1 MKRGMRYIIA
11 VLILSIL
18 SGCSSIYTQPEA
30 SQTDIDENVTR
41 EELTPTLEQPPETVE
56 KNTEIDILFA
66 GDIMLHM
73 PQINSAKVSFG
84 YDFTPPF
91 QYVKPYVEKADFAIA
106 NIETSFSDKDK
117 PFSGF
122 PLFNSPVEILDA
134 IKLTGFDLLSTANNH
149 VLDQGKDGIIKMI
162 DEIDKRE
169 LLYVGTSKDIY
180 TPYRIVDVEG
190 IKIGIMTYAFY
201 LNGLNSRLTD
211 DERGRMINI
220 FEEKRAIKD
229 IENAKAD
236 GAEFIIL
243 FLHWGNEYQT
253 TASDYQRQT
262 AKTLAENGAD
272 IIIGSHPHV
281 IQDSET
287 IDVGN
292 KKVNV
297 FYSLGN
303 FYSNQRKETMGN
315 SLTEDGAMLNLHI
328 VKDNLS
334 NEVKLERVTP
344 IPTWVYKRKTNEK
357 NEYFILPVK
366 DALDGNLDIDLP
378 EGVLTRL
385 KKSYEDTSTQLNLYI
400 N

>member
-18 SGCSSIYTQPEA
+18 SGCSSVYTQPEA

-41 EELTPTLEQPPETVE
+41 EELTPALEEPPETVE

-73 PQINSAKVSFG
+73 PQINSAKVSLG

-149 VLDQGKDGIIKMI
+149 VLDQGRDGIIKMI

-211 DERGRMINI
+211 DERGRMINV

>member
-84 YDFTPPF
+84 YDFTLPF

-211 DERGRMINI
+211 DERGRMINV

-287 IDVGN
+287 IDLGN

-328 VKDNLS
+328 IKDNLS

>member
-1 MKRGMRYIIA
+1 MRKGMRYIIA

-18 SGCSSIYTQPEA
+18 SGCNSVYTQPNDTG
-30 SQTDIDENVTR
+30 TDFSENVTKQELIPT
-41 EELTPTLEQPPETVE
+41 EEKSTETV
-56 KNTEIDILFA
+56 KKYTEIDIIFA

-73 PQINSAKVSFG
+73 PQINSAKASLG

-91 QYVKPYVEKADFAIA
+91 HYVKPYIEKADFAIA
-106 NIETSFSDKDK
+106 NIETSFSNKDK

-134 IKLTGFDLLSTANNH
+134 LKHTGFDLLSTANNH

-162 DEIDKRE
+162 DEIEKRE

-180 TPYRIVDVEG
+180 TPYKIVDVKD

-211 DERGRMINI
+211 DERDRMINV
-220 FEEKRAIKD
+220 FDEKRAIKD
-229 IENAKAD
+229 IKDAKEE

-253 TASDYQRQT
+253 IASDYQRLT
-262 AKTLAENGAD
+262 ARALAENGAD

-281 IQDSET
+281 VQDSET
-287 IDVGN
+287 IDLGDR
-292 KKVNV
+292 KVNV

-315 SLTEDGAMLNLHI
+315 SLTEDGVMLNLHI
-328 VKDNLS
+328 IKDNLS
-334 NEVKLERVTP
+334 NEVMLDSISS
-344 IPTWVYKRKTNEK
+344 IPTWVYKRKTNGK
-357 NEYFILPVK
+357 YEYFILPVK
-366 DALDGNLDIDLP
+366 DALDGNLDIDLS
-378 EGVLTRL
+378 EDVLKRL
-385 KKSYEDTSTQLNLYI
+385 KKSYEDTSTKLNLYI

>member
-18 SGCSSIYTQPEA
+18 SGCSSVYTQPEA

-41 EELTPTLEQPPETVE
+41 EELTPALEEPPETVE

-73 PQINSAKVSFG
+73 PQINSAKVSLG

-211 DERGRMINI
+211 DERGRMINV

>member
-84 YDFTPPF
+84 YDFTLPF

-211 DERGRMINI
+211 DERGRIINV

-328 VKDNLS
+328 IKDNLS

>member
-84 YDFTPPF
+84 YDFTLPF

-211 DERGRMINI
+211 DERGRMINV

>member
-1 MKRGMRYIIA
+1 MRKGMRYIIV
-11 VLILSIL
+11 VLMLSIL
-18 SGCSSIYTQPEA
+18 SGCNNVYTQPEVMG
-30 SQTDIDENVTR
+30 TDISENVTK
-41 EELTPTLEQPPETVE
+41 EDLTLTSEKPIKTVE
-56 KNTEIDILFA
+56 QYKEIDLLFA

-73 PQINSAKVSFG
+73 PQINSAKSFLG
-84 YDFTPPF
+84 YDFTPTF
-91 QYVKPYVEKADFAIA
+91 QYVKPYIEKADFAIA
-106 NIETSFSDKDK
+106 NIETSFSNKDK

-134 IKLTGFDLLSTANNH
+134 LKHTGFDLLSTANNH

-162 DEIDKRE
+162 DEIEKRE

-180 TPYRIVDVEG
+180 TPYKIVDVDG

-211 DERGRMINI
+211 DERDRMINV
-220 FEEKRAIKD
+220 FDEKRAIKD
-229 IENAKAD
+229 IQEAKED

-253 TASDYQRQT
+253 IASDYQRQT
-262 AKTLAENGAD
+262 ARVLAENGAD

-287 IDVGN
+287 LDLGDR
-292 KKVNV
+292 KVNV

-315 SLTEDGAMLNLHI
+315 SLTEDGAMLDLHI

-334 NEVKLERVTP
+334 NVVKLDSITS
-344 IPTWVYKRKTNEK
+344 IPTWGYKRKTNGK
-357 NEYFILPVK
+357 YEYFILPVK
-366 DALDGNLDIDLP
+366 DAIDGNLDIDLS
-378 EGVLTRL
+378 EDVLKRL
-385 KKSYEDTSTQLNLYI
+385 KKSYEDTSTKLNLYI

>member
-84 YDFTPPF
+84 YDFTLPF

-211 DERGRMINI
+211 DERGRMINV

-378 EGVLTRL
+378 EGVLARL

>member
-84 YDFTPPF
+84 YDFTLPF

-211 DERGRMINI
+211 DERGRMINV

-328 VKDNLS
+328 IKDNLS

>member
-1 MKRGMRYIIA
+1 
-11 VLILSIL
+11 
-18 SGCSSIYTQPEA
+18 
-30 SQTDIDENVTR
+30 
-41 EELTPTLEQPPETVE
+41 
-56 KNTEIDILFA
+56 
-66 GDIMLHM
+66 
-73 PQINSAKVSFG
+73 
-84 YDFTPPF
+84 
-91 QYVKPYVEKADFAIA
+91 
-106 NIETSFSDKDK
+106 
-117 PFSGF
+117 
-122 PLFNSPVEILDA
+122 
-134 IKLTGFDLLSTANNH
+134 
-149 VLDQGKDGIIKMI
+149 
-162 DEIDKRE
+162 
-169 LLYVGTSKDIY
+169 
-180 TPYRIVDVEG
+180 
-190 IKIGIMTYAFY
+190 
-201 LNGLNSRLTD
+201 
-211 DERGRMINI
+211 
-220 FEEKRAIKD
+220 
-229 IENAKAD
+229 
-236 GAEFIIL
+236 
-243 FLHWGNEYQT
+243 
-253 TASDYQRQT
+253 
-262 AKTLAENGAD
+262 
-272 IIIGSHPHV
+272 V